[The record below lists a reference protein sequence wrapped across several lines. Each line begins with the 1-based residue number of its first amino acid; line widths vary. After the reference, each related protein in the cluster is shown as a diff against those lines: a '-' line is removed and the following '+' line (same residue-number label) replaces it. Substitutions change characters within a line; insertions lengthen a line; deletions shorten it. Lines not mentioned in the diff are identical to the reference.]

1 MSSNIVVGI
10 LAGMG
15 PRSMISFLE
24 KVIHY
29 SHELYG
35 AKNDSDY
42 PNMLIYSLATPSYTV
57 ENIDHGS
64 MKNCIQKGVESL
76 KQAKVNYLAIPSNYA
91 HTYYDFI
98 SSLID
103 VPVLNI
109 VNETI
114 KIMPKKYTF
123 PALLATTPLI
133 KTGYYQEELKKAAVS
148 FFHDETLQ
156 NIVSE
161 LVISIKQTGLSS
173 HSKKLWKS
181 LYEYCEKNNFDSIIS
196 ACTDLTPCLNN
207 KISEKSLFIMDS
219 TDALALQCVKKY
231 FEIDTQNT

>member
-98 SSLID
+98 SRLQDSR
-103 VPVLNI
+103 PGPC
-109 VNETI
+109 ETG
-114 KIMPKKYTF
+114 PPTE
-123 PALLATTPLI
+123 AGLDLLAVT
-133 KTGYYQEELKKAAVS
+133 KAWR
-148 FFHDETLQ
+148 
-156 NIVSE
+156 
-161 LVISIKQTGLSS
+161 LV
-173 HSKKLWKS
+173 
-181 LYEYCEKNNFDSIIS
+181 
-196 ACTDLTPCLNN
+196 
-207 KISEKSLFIMDS
+207 
-219 TDALALQCVKKY
+219 
-231 FEIDTQNT
+231 